1 MANSYISCYIHYVF
15 STKNRQNIITREI
28 EERLWPYIGGI
39 ARENKMKAL
48 AIGGVENHHH
58 LLISL
63 PSTITIAKAI
73 QQLKGSSSEWIN
85 ETFRLQEKFYWQ
97 EGYGAFSVS
106 ASQLEKVKT
115 YIKRQKEHHK
125 KKTFKEEYLGFLK
138 KYHVDY
144 NEKYLWG

>member
-48 AIGGVENHHH
+48 AIGGVENHLH